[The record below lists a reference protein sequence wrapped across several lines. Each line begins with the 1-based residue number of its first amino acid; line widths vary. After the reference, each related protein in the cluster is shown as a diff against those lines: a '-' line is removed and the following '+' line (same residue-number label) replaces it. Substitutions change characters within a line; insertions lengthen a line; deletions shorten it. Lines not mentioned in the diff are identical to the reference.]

1 MAKHRIL
8 ILTNRI
14 PFPLKDGG
22 ALAMNAMLE
31 GYTRENWEVYLLSMN
46 TSRHYVSKE
55 SLSPIYTHIHFETF
69 NINTDV
75 KLVPTLKNFFFSR
88 KPNHVDRFYDKD
100 FMKKLELIIS
110 NFDPDII
117 QLESIYLASYIPAI
131 REAVDA
137 KIAIRLHNVE
147 HEIWER
153 LANESNSSFRRF
165 YLKDLAARIKR
176 FELNA
181 WNQADILLPI
191 TSGDAELVRQ
201 FTTGRRIIVTPF
213 GIDASGIKK
222 PFRQE
227 NWVGFHI
234 GAMDWM
240 PNVEGLRWFL
250 DDIWPALHRSVPGF
264 RFHFAGR
271 NMPGSFEK
279 YESDWITCEG
289 EVASAQEFISDKK
302 VLIVPLRSGGGIRIK
317 ILEAMAA
324 GKLVVS
330 TSVGMQ
336 GIEGV
341 EPGVHFLLADTEEEF
356 VKQIKWL
363 MEHKDEAERISREGS
378 AIVFRRY
385 DQKHIMS
392 RLTKEISAAVFS

>member
-1 MAKHRIL
+1 MAKRRIL

-31 GYTRENWEVYLLSMN
+31 GYVRENWEVYLFSMN
-46 TSRHYVSKE
+46 TSRHFVNSE
-55 SLSPIYTHIHFETF
+55 SLPDIYKQIHFDTF

-75 KLVPTLKNFFFSR
+75 KLVPTLKNYFFSR

-100 FMKKLELIIS
+100 FMKKLDVITS
-110 NFDPDII
+110 SFDPDII

-131 REAVDA
+131 RQDIDV
-137 KIAIRLHNVE
+137 KIAIRLHNIE

-153 LANESNSSFRRF
+153 LATESTSSFKKF
-165 YLKDLAARIKR
+165 YLKDLASRIKR

-191 TSGDAELVRQ
+191 TASDAELVRQ
-201 FTTGRRIIVTPF
+201 ATRGRKIIVAPF
-213 GIDASGIKK
+213 GINASELRKSSG
-222 PFRQE
+222 QE

-250 DDIWPALHRSVPGF
+250 DDIWPALHKAVPAF

-279 YESDWITCEG
+279 YESNEITCEG

-302 VLIVPLRSGGGIRIK
+302 ILIVPLRSGGGIRIK

-341 EPGVHFLLADTEEEF
+341 EPGVHFLLADTEADF
-356 VKQIKWL
+356 VDQIKWV
-363 MEHKDEAERISREGS
+363 MDHKDDAQIISREGS
-378 AIVFRRY
+378 SLVFSKY

-392 RLTKEISAAVFS
+392 RLTKEISAAVSS